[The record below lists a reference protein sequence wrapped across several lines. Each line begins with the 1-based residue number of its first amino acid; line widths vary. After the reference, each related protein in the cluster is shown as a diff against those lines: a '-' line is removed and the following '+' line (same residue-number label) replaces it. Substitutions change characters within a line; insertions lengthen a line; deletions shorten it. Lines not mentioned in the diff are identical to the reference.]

1 MRIAMHNV
9 DFSIVHD
16 AQLLKIELKNNY
28 VELLFKL
35 VDETVFVIILDG
47 IERMLCNSF
56 KEGNTILSAD
66 VINNSSKCSIFL
78 NRLFELNEA
87 EKKENPT
94 YLLKIKEKINNQEL
108 VIFHLSPSYGC
119 ELIALCKRV
128 VTG

>member
-1 MRIAMHNV
+1 MHNV

-35 VDETVFVIILDG
+35 VDETVFVIILDE

-66 VINNSSKCSIFL
+66 VINNPSKCSIFL

-87 EKKENPT
+87 EKKENPP